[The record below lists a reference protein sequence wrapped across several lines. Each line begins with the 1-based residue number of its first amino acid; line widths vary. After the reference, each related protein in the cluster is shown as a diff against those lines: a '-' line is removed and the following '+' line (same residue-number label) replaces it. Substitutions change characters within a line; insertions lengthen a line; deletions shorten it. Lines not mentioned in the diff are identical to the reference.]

1 VFHFIISEKYL
12 AFLSLTDFIRRP
24 ELCLALTGRCAAIK
38 LMLTSCGGRRY
49 LVIRD
54 GSTPVFFTVI
64 QRLSGV
70 VNVGVEMTY
79 CGEWGDSPFWANL
92 QNFIT
97 TYESIRFHTRSPLL
111 LNDGK
116 DVSFYIVT
124 PIWNVV
130 EIGCGSNAVR
140 LCTGYVSGKFYCLL
154 IAGKNRP

>member
-1 VFHFIISEKYL
+1 MFHFLTSEKYL
-12 AFLSLTDFIRRP
+12 AFPSLTDFIRRP
-24 ELCLALTGRCAAIK
+24 ESFLALTGGCVAIK

-64 QRLSGV
+64 QRLPGV
-70 VNVGVEMTY
+70 VNVRVEMAY
-79 CGEWGDSPFWANL
+79 CGEWGDIPVWSNL

-111 LNDGK
+111 LNDGN
-116 DVSFYIVT
+116 DFSFYIVT

-130 EIGCGSNAVR
+130 QIGCGNNAVR
-140 LCTGYVSGKFYCLL
+140 LCTGYVSGKCYCLL
-154 IAGKNRP
+154 IADKNRP